1 LRQVV
6 LYKKPG
12 CHLCDYAKAAIL
24 SVKRQIDF
32 EFKEIDIGLDAELFD
47 LYKFDIPVVEI
58 DGRRAFK
65 HRVDPEALK
74 EKLS

>member
-1 LRQVV
+1 MHRVI

-12 CHLCDYAKAAIL
+12 CHLCDHAKAAIL
-24 SVKRQIDF
+24 AVKRQVDF
-32 EFKEIDIGLDAELFD
+32 EFQEVDIGIDDELSD

-65 HRVDPEALK
+65 YRVDPEALK

>member
-1 LRQVV
+1 MHRVI

-12 CHLCDYAKAAIL
+12 CHLCDHAKAAIL
-24 SVKRQIDF
+24 AVKRQVDF
-32 EFKEIDIGLDAELFD
+32 EFQEVDIGLDDELSD

-65 HRVDPEALK
+65 YRVDPEALK

>member
-1 LRQVV
+1 VHRVI

-12 CHLCDYAKAAIL
+12 CHLCDHAKAAIL
-24 SVKRQIDF
+24 AVKRQVDF
-32 EFKEIDIGLDAELFD
+32 EFQEVDIGLYDELSD

-65 HRVDPEALK
+65 YRVDPEALK

>member
-12 CHLCDYAKAAIL
+12 CHLCDHARAIIL
-24 SVKRQIDF
+24 AMRQKVAFDF
-32 EFKEIDIGLDAELFD
+32 REIDIGLDAELFD

-58 DGRRAFK
+58 DGRRTFK
-65 HRVDPEALK
+65 HRVDPEALRAR
-74 EKLS
+74 LS

>member
-1 LRQVV
+1 VHRVI

-12 CHLCDYAKAAIL
+12 CHLCDHAKAAIL
-24 SVKRQIDF
+24 AVKRQVDF
-32 EFKEIDIGLDAELFD
+32 EFQEVDIGLDDELSD

-65 HRVDPEALK
+65 YRVDPEALK